1 MQLGGWQ
8 GLLRV
13 EASVA
18 VDVAARR
25 ARSSASASG
34 GEEDVTTGIWHDEGE
49 PGVEAGSEEAT
60 CRQRTMKESVKMLQT
75 EEKTKE
81 CDSGGEL
88 GDMGVVAGG
97 GAESQDKEVRAQR
110 GRREL
115 GEEER
120 RHRRGTCVSC
130 CSLSLGAFAPAG
142 GKRANISATHSSP
155 ASPR

>member
-1 MQLGGWQ
+1 M
-8 GLLRV
+8 RV

-25 ARSSASASG
+25 VRSSASASG

-97 GAESQDKEVRAQR
+97 GAESQDQEVRAQR

-130 CSLSLGAFAPAG
+130 CRNTFRPKHLAIFWRALGTG
-142 GKRANISATHSSP
+142 GQR
-155 ASPR
+155 RLE

>member
-1 MQLGGWQ
+1 M
-8 GLLRV
+8 
-13 EASVA
+13 
-18 VDVAARR
+18 
-25 ARSSASASG
+25 SAKS
-34 GEEDVTTGIWHDEGE
+34 DEGE
-49 PGVEAGSEEAT
+49 HEDAPV
-60 CRQRTMKESVKMLQT
+60 QT

-97 GAESQDKEVRAQR
+97 GAESQDQEVRAQR

-130 CSLSLGAFAPAG
+130 CRREKLFSRWLQKSNDVS
-142 GKRANISATHSSP
+142 KT
-155 ASPR
+155 

>member
-1 MQLGGWQ
+1 MSGRRRRRREEGRELGLGS
-8 GLLRV
+8 R
-13 EASVA
+13 
-18 VDVAARR
+18 
-25 ARSSASASG
+25 
-34 GEEDVTTGIWHDEGE
+34 GEEDVTMGIFDHAGE

-97 GAESQDKEVRAQR
+97 GAESQDKEARAQR

-130 CSLSLGAFAPAG
+130 CRNVFWR
-142 GKRANISATHSSP
+142 K
-155 ASPR
+155 